1 MLGEVLFGSRINSN
15 PKFKPQNGEV
25 VFLVP
30 ITTISSEPINSINWQ
45 MLEEEVKTLNNL
57 FLQKGKL
64 GGQAVT

>member
-1 MLGEVLFGSRINSN
+1 MLAAVLFASRIHSN
-15 PKFKPQNGEV
+15 PKLKPLNAEV